1 RIEEPSRVVVAKSLG
16 VKELE
21 ELADG
26 GGFAGLRAGRE
37 VAITHVRDPLAT
49 AGRLRGSQATDVG
62 EEIVGVL
69 QITAVG
75 EERIVARA
83 TLGSH
88 HFQKRFDPRR
98 RTAHC
103 NCSIGTSKMVSTRF
117 GSTKV

>member
-1 RIEEPSRVVVAKSLG
+1 
-16 VKELE
+16 
-21 ELADG
+21 LADRRD
-26 GGFAGLRAGRE
+26 FAGLRAGSE
-37 VAITHVRDPLAT
+37 VTLPHIRDPLADP
-49 AGRLRGSQATDVG
+49 GRLRGSQATDVG

-75 EERIVARA
+75 EERIVART

-88 HFQKRFDPRR
+88 HLQKRFDPRR

-117 GSTKV
+117 GSTKVTSANMIP